1 MKSIKE
7 QILIENLNNI
17 KKKNENLVID
27 IDGVIATIVTD
38 GNYKNAN
45 PITKNITY
53 INKLKKAGIKI
64 VLFTARGSMSGKN
77 WKILTKNQLKNW
89 GVLYDKLL
97 FGKPSGD
104 LYIDDKAATPAS
116 LKVLAGKVKN

>member
-77 WKILTKNQLKNW
+77 WKILQKKK
-89 GVLYDKLL
+89 KL
-97 FGKPSGD
+97 
-104 LYIDDKAATPAS
+104 I
-116 LKVLAGKVKN
+116 